1 MVLEGVV
8 DAGRAPL
15 GATAWS
21 RAPLGATGE
30 EDVDA
35 DRASLEATACPR
47 PAWATGASAEVL
59 IVGELEE
66 TACPIAGTCGSG
78 AGGSWPA
85 SAPGSTRG

>member
-47 PAWATGASAEVL
+47 PAWATGAADEEFVL
-59 IVGELEE
+59 PCPHGPWKSFSLRM
-66 TACPIAGTCGSG
+66 ACPIAGTCGSG
-78 AGGSWPA
+78 A
-85 SAPGSTRG
+85 